1 MCNPKLYTRIII
13 ESLDKINY
21 LQYTLKDK
29 TVNVV
34 PQNLLPHQKDMIDK
48 LKIELM

>member
-1 MCNPKLYTRIII
+1 MLNNTREFII

-21 LQYTLKDK
+21 LQFTLEQK

-34 PQNLLPHQKDMIDK
+34 VQNLLPHQKEIIDK
-48 LKIELM
+48 LRIELK